1 MFLSF
6 IIIVVIA
13 ALIHEGIKSHGDM
26 KSWVEN
32 LKNTEE

>member
-6 IIIVVIA
+6 IIITVIA

-26 KSWVEN
+26 KSWVNE
-32 LKNTEE
+32 LKKTEE